1 MKKTGGT
8 LDWLGCRAFGV
19 EELRAEPGRQGR
31 KEMYDNCVLKS
42 LNYNNQTGLRAS
54 RGDFLPTARCGP
66 LRLVPRRPAGAE
78 AMRCEK
84 IVGIKALR
92 VKTSWQD
99 TVALKPHEA
108 KKACRTDIC
117 WRKTDYSNSVEFPAV
132 GHRDNYS
139 DGSLHDV
146 GTWGRY
152 WSSVA
157 NGSGLAYG
165 LYFDSSAVYVYIGS
179 SKQYG
184 LSVRCVR

>member
-1 MKKTGGT
+1 M
-8 LDWLGCRAFGV
+8 
-19 EELRAEPGRQGR
+19 
-31 KEMYDNCVLKS
+31 
-42 LNYNNQTGLRAS
+42 
-54 RGDFLPTARCGP
+54 
-66 LRLVPRRPAGAE
+66 RLVPRRPAGAE

-132 GHRDNYS
+132 GERYVS
-139 DGSLHDV
+139 S
-146 GTWGRY
+146 GTLYAAGESGLY

-157 NGSGLAYG
+157 R
-165 LYFDSSAVYVYIGS
+165 GS
-179 SKQYG
+179 SEAYRLNFNNSDLGAGLSGYKQYG
-184 LSVRCVR
+184 RSVRCVR